1 MKRPWW
7 VVQLWWAAPLLV
19 GVSCFV
25 MWLLLQGNKG
35 EGIADAVSLL
45 VGTASLVVTLL
56 GFQHSSHLRTS
67 TSTSAGTTA
76 DRPAR
81 KPLPRWTFAAIPAAL
96 GALAGLVFWLVVVK
110 PDVPVTDLVE
120 LTDAKDLA
128 DGEEAGFRVPGTPP
142 QRRYL
147 FITPTLV
154 NRAKVGDCVGSARMT
169 VTLVRDGRKD
179 QPLEDR
185 LSGREIRLDLAGTT
199 REARVLVTLSM
210 PDEACR
216 VDLGITEAV
225 LYN

>member
-25 MWLLLQGNKG
+25 MWLLLLGNKG

-45 VGTASLVVTLL
+45 VGTMSLVVTVL
-56 GFQHSSHLRTS
+56 GFQHSGHVR
-67 TSTSAGTTA
+67 TTA

-81 KPLPRWTFAAIPAAL
+81 KPLPRWVFAAVPAVL
-96 GALAGLVFWLVVVK
+96 GVLVGLGFWLVVVK

-120 LTDAKDLA
+120 VTGAEDLA
-128 DGEEAGFRVPGTPP
+128 DGEQAGVRVPGAPP

-179 QPLEDR
+179 PPLEDR
-185 LSGREIRLDLAGTT
+185 LSGREIRLDLAGTA
-199 REARVLVTLSM
+199 REAHVQVELSM
-210 PDEACR
+210 PDESCR
-216 VDLGITEAV
+216 VDLDVTEAV